1 MLLRIFFDLSRI
13 KGELRSFQSFETC
26 RRLKTQ
32 VVDHI
37 FEKDGRI
44 KQSLQTIF
52 SKQMQAVAPC
62 IKRVARI

>member
-26 RRLKTQ
+26 RLKMQ